1 MKIGFNGVG
10 SMGRAI
16 IPLLVRAGHH
26 ASAWNRSHA
35 AIMDLHL
42 TQGSHIHD

>member
-1 MKIGFNGVG
+1 MKIGFIGVG

-26 ASAWNRSHA
+26 LSSKA
-35 AIMDLHL
+35 
-42 TQGSHIHD
+42 